1 MAGKPIRCP
10 TRIAAQKRSKC
21 GTNTTSTLDE
31 PRRSGRATKGQHTKN
46 QEDDP
51 PKKKKGKKG
60 SKAAA
65 SEAEENGD
73 DDAIVRCICGD
84 TEDYRGWMMIVC
96 DQCDAWQHNFC
107 MGVTEDEAK
116 LPEEYYCEQCKPE
129 NHKELIAA
137 MKRGEKPWEEK
148 IRRRE
153 EEESQKKKKG
163 SRKSKGGR
171 ASGISDHQEPTPRG
185 SATPS
190 VQPETA
196 SKRKAQEAPLT
207 VVAAG
212 QHASPAS
219 SHPPASAT
227 SPTGGARRKSIFDA
241 TTLKR
246 RQSTVDEIAAKR
258 RKSSAPAG
266 RRDSTVAE
274 MVDSIHKLP
283 EERRKGAEA
292 LRNILK
298 NQIDT
303 SVKQQSYR
311 VPDGQTP
318 TVVAGDLSL
327 RIEYALYQHYPTEE
341 DKSAYTEQFR
351 TILFNTKKNKSL
363 VDRLLNESL
372 KPEELA
378 QMSSDDMASEELQRE
393 REKIKEEAD
402 KQSVLVQE
410 VGPRY
415 KKTHKGEELVGD
427 ISGFDGTRSQEEIT
441 YTAPPPQ
448 ISPTFG
454 DGSPDATNGDS
465 KEPLALNT
473 TSHDRRGSTNFDI
486 QQIFSN
492 VRSPEVAQGG
502 FSQPPAPA
510 DSQGVGSVPKRSPG
524 EDADIDRLLKDD
536 EAMDTSPEVSDPTVW
551 HGNITMLGQGGGSF
565 DAIGR
570 YAGGADMSHLM
581 PYNDLLPAKLE
592 ISGRI
597 VVQRADKYVTDH
609 QVSRS
614 TQVCLLQLVPLNGLN
629 DPGMASIF
637 NYLQSKERWG
647 CIKNP
652 DLHKDIKD
660 VYVVLVDAGM
670 GPLPNFMQQLEDLNI
685 DSPRLYNG
693 LYVVFM
699 IKTQASPPREFDGA
713 MEVENRAPSTSDGPD
728 ATPIVPT
735 GPTPTYPTAGG
746 GKKISKRIRLI
757 KRTKC
762 ILDNAYNPTDLQREI
777 LGPYVNCTTVKQLI
791 TGAPNLNETQL
802 SNLRHI
808 LERDPAAREDLQEL
822 SRHLQARSKKDSEEN
837 SGVS

>member
-1 MAGKPIRCP
+1 MAGKPIRQS
-10 TRIAAQKRSKC
+10 TRIAAQKRSKF
-21 GTNTTSTLDE
+21 GTNTTSLTDE

-46 QEDDP
+46 HEDDP
-51 PKKKKGKKG
+51 PPKKKGKKG
-60 SKAAA
+60 AKAVA

-107 MGVTEDEAK
+107 MGVTEDETK
-116 LPEEYYCEQCKPE
+116 LPDEYYCEQCKPE
-129 NHKELIAA
+129 NHKELVAA

-148 IRRRE
+148 IRRRVE
-153 EEESQKKKKG
+153 EENQKKKKG

-171 ASGISDHQEPTPRG
+171 ASGIGDHQEASPRT

-190 VQPETA
+190 VQPET
-196 SKRKAQEAPLT
+196 SSRRKAQEVPPPALT
-207 VVAAG
+207 AG
-212 QHASPAS
+212 QQASPAT
-219 SHPPASAT
+219 SHPPVSAT
-227 SPTGGARRKSIFDA
+227 SPTGASRRKSVFDA

-246 RQSTVDEIAAKR
+246 RQSTVDEVAAKR
-258 RKSSAPAG
+258 RKSSVQMG

-274 MVDSIHKLP
+274 MVDSIDKLP

-292 LRNILK
+292 LQKTLK
-298 NQIDT
+298 TQIDA

-318 TVVAGDLSL
+318 TFVAGDLSL
-327 RIEYALYQHYPTEE
+327 RIEYALYQQYPTEE
-341 DKSAYTEQFR
+341 DKSSYSEQFR

-363 VDRLLNESL
+363 VDRLLNDSL
-372 KPEELA
+372 SPEELA
-378 QMSSDDMASEELQRE
+378 RMSSDDMASEELQRE

-402 KQSVLVQE
+402 KQSVLVQD

-427 ISGFDGTRSQEEIT
+427 ISGFDGARSQEEIT
-441 YTAPPPQ
+441 YSAPPTQ

-454 DGSPDATNGDS
+454 AGSPHATNGDS
-465 KEPLALNT
+465 KDPPPLNT
-473 TSHDRRGSTNFDI
+473 TSHDRRASTNFDI

-492 VRSPEVAQGG
+492 VRSPEVSQGG

-510 DSQGVGSVPKRSPG
+510 PTSGDGPVPKRSPG
-524 EDADIDRLLKDD
+524 EDADIDRLLKDED
-536 EAMDTSPEVSDPTVW
+536 VMDTSPELRDPTNW
-551 HGNITMLGQGGGSF
+551 RGTITMQGQGGASF

-570 YAGGADMSHLM
+570 YVGGADMSHHI

-597 VVQRADKYVTDH
+597 VIQRADKYVTDH
-609 QVSRS
+609 QGSQS
-614 TQVCLLQLVPLNGLN
+614 TQVCLLQLVPLSGLN
-629 DPGMASIF
+629 DPGMATIF
-637 NYLQSKERWG
+637 NYLQLKERWG

-652 DLHKDIKD
+652 DLHKDVKD

-693 LYVVFM
+693 LYIVFM
-699 IKTQASPPREFDGA
+699 VKTQASPPREFDGA
-713 MEVENRAPSTSDGPD
+713 MDVDNRAPSASVGPD
-728 ATPIVPT
+728 ATPVLPT
-735 GPTPTYPTAGG
+735 GPMPTFPTPSG
-746 GKKISKRIRLI
+746 GKKAAKR
-757 KRTKC
+757 
-762 ILDNAYNPTDLQREI
+762 
-777 LGPYVNCTTVKQLI
+777 V
-791 TGAPNLNETQL
+791 
-802 SNLRHI
+802 
-808 LERDPAAREDLQEL
+808 
-822 SRHLQARSKKDSEEN
+822 
-837 SGVS
+837 